1 MEFDDRTPIY
11 TQIMDL
17 VKRRIAVGE
26 LKVGQQLPSVRDLAQ
41 QVVVNP
47 NTVQKAYLELE
58 REGYVATQRG
68 MGTFV
73 SGDRGTVDLLRQGL
87 APRHRRRPTLS
98 GMRSLGY
105 GAGGDGGDGSGSSQ
119 EGDEMSMLVQISDLT
134 KRYITTTALS
144 DVTLEVP
151 EGHIMGLLGPNGSG
165 KTTLMKIL
173 AGLVSPTSGTVL
185 VDGIA
190 PGVATKAKVSFLPDV
205 NHLDR
210 WMSVG
215 EAGNFYADFYV
226 DFDRKRFDE
235 LLAIMRLS
243 ARQKIGSLSKGMV
256 EKAQA
261 VARLLTQGTAVRPGR
276 TLRRAGPPCAQS
288 GPGRS
293 GRQLPRR
300 LLDDP
305 VDADG
310 RRRRALLRRRRVS
323 RQGLRGPG
331 GRMPKTCGRE
341 RGASIEEIYRE
352 VYGHVEA
359 R

>member
-1 MEFDDRTPIY
+1 
-11 TQIMDL
+11 
-17 VKRRIAVGE
+17 
-26 LKVGQQLPSVRDLAQ
+26 
-41 QVVVNP
+41 
-47 NTVQKAYLELE
+47 
-58 REGYVATQRG
+58 
-68 MGTFV
+68 
-73 SGDRGTVDLLRQGL
+73 
-87 APRHRRRPTLS
+87 
-98 GMRSLGY
+98 
-105 GAGGDGGDGSGSSQ
+105 
-119 EGDEMSMLVQISDLT
+119 MLVQITSLT
-134 KRYITTTALS
+134 KHYITTTALS

-151 EGHIMGLLGPNGSG
+151 EGHIVGLLGPNGSG

-243 ARQKIGSLSKGMV
+243 ASQKIGSLSKGMV
-256 EKAQA
+256 EKARLSL
-261 VARLLTQGTAVRPGR
+261 VFSRRARLYVLDEPFGGLDPLARSQVLDALVANFRADCSMILSTQMVADVEHFFDDVVF
-276 TLRRAGPPCAQS
+276 
-288 GPGRS
+288 
-293 GRQLPRR
+293 
-300 LLDDP
+300 LD
-305 VDADG
+305 
-310 RRRRALLRRRRVS
+310 
-323 RQGLRGPG
+323 G
-331 GRMPKTCGRE
+331 GRVVLAADAEDLRLK

>member
-1 MEFDDRTPIY
+1 
-11 TQIMDL
+11 
-17 VKRRIAVGE
+17 V
-26 LKVGQQLPSVRDLAQ
+26 SV
-41 QVVVNP
+41 
-47 NTVQKAYLELE
+47 
-58 REGYVATQRG
+58 
-68 MGTFV
+68 
-73 SGDRGTVDLLRQGL
+73 
-87 APRHRRRPTLS
+87 
-98 GMRSLGY
+98 
-105 GAGGDGGDGSGSSQ
+105 
-119 EGDEMSMLVQISDLT
+119 LVQITNLT

-151 EGHIMGLLGPNGSG
+151 EGHIVGLLGPNGSG

-243 ARQKIGSLSKGMV
+243 ASQKIGSLSKGMV
-256 EKAQA
+256 EKARLSLIFSRR
-261 VARLLTQGTAVRPGR
+261 ARLYVLDEPFGGLDPLARSQVLDALVANFRADCSMILSTQMVADVERFFDDVVFLDGGHVVLAGDAED
-276 TLRRAGPPCAQS
+276 LRIR
-288 GPGRS
+288 
-293 GRQLPRR
+293 
-300 LLDDP
+300 
-305 VDADG
+305 
-310 RRRRALLRRRRVS
+310 
-323 RQGLRGPG
+323 
-331 GRMPKTCGRE
+331 

-352 VYGHVEA
+352 VYGHVET
-359 R
+359 RQV

>member
-1 MEFDDRTPIY
+1 M
-11 TQIMDL
+11 
-17 VKRRIAVGE
+17 
-26 LKVGQQLPSVRDLAQ
+26 SV
-41 QVVVNP
+41 
-47 NTVQKAYLELE
+47 
-58 REGYVATQRG
+58 
-68 MGTFV
+68 
-73 SGDRGTVDLLRQGL
+73 
-87 APRHRRRPTLS
+87 
-98 GMRSLGY
+98 
-105 GAGGDGGDGSGSSQ
+105 
-119 EGDEMSMLVQISDLT
+119 LVQITSLT

-151 EGHIMGLLGPNGSG
+151 EGHIVGLLGPNGSG

-243 ARQKIGSLSKGMV
+243 ASQKIGSLSKGMV
-256 EKAQA
+256 EKARLSLIFSRR
-261 VARLLTQGTAVRPGR
+261 ARLYVLDEPFGGLDPLARSQVLDALVANFRADCSMILSTQMVADVERFFDDVVFLDGGHVVLAGDAED
-276 TLRRAGPPCAQS
+276 LRMR
-288 GPGRS
+288 
-293 GRQLPRR
+293 
-300 LLDDP
+300 
-305 VDADG
+305 
-310 RRRRALLRRRRVS
+310 
-323 RQGLRGPG
+323 
-331 GRMPKTCGRE
+331 

-352 VYGHVEA
+352 VYGHVET
-359 R
+359 RQV